1 MIRFFLQEVR
11 VRTTEMS
18 VNDFNMEEVPAHA
31 GDSTPGQDGAPPSIA
46 KRARPSSPLAGSSG
60 SQSVPRAAVASPHLS

>member
-1 MIRFFLQEVR
+1 
-11 VRTTEMS
+11 MS